1 MISFKLYREYGALNS
16 SPVFDAFQQGIKHT
30 GNSIVDLDEDVA
42 VIWSV
47 LWKGRMHGNLS
58 VYQARTTA
66 NKPTIIIEVGN
77 LIRGKTWRISMHNV
91 NRLGYFGNTT
101 QLDCNR
107 PATLGVTLKD
117 CNTHRNSEILITGQ
131 HEASLQWSGL
141 PSTAEW
147 VTNLVTQIRCYTDR
161 PIKFRPHPR
170 SNISVSNLAIDYPKK
185 ISGTYDDYNMN
196 YNYHCIINHNSGPT
210 VQSAIN
216 GTPIICHSS
225 SLAFPVSDIVENI
238 DNPVLLDRSAW
249 FLELCHTEW
258 TVDEIAAGIPLQR
271 LIPTINS
278 YLTS

>member
-107 PATLGVTLKD
+107 PDTL
-117 CNTHRNSEILITGQ
+117 
-131 HEASLQWSGL
+131 
-141 PSTAEW
+141 
-147 VTNLVTQIRCYTDR
+147 
-161 PIKFRPHPR
+161 
-170 SNISVSNLAIDYPKK
+170 
-185 ISGTYDDYNMN
+185 
-196 YNYHCIINHNSGPT
+196 
-210 VQSAIN
+210 
-216 GTPIICHSS
+216 
-225 SLAFPVSDIVENI
+225 
-238 DNPVLLDRSAW
+238 
-249 FLELCHTEW
+249 
-258 TVDEIAAGIPLQR
+258 
-271 LIPTINS
+271 
-278 YLTS
+278 